1 MKKRIKILAVAFS
14 VCLAALA
21 VRAEYIQV
29 EGHKDLGDAAR
40 MQQTLKINGT
50 DTRSIIYDRNGARI
64 TDASTNYVYIIK
76 RSRLDMKARQLLEAA
91 DAVEGDKTN
100 DTYAIYHTENKNQ
113 NIRESLEKNYNAYVI
128 EAGSRYSANQPAAHL
143 LGYLSGNK
151 GAAGLEDRYQSRL
164 YSEDNST
171 FVYTDGEGN
180 ILKGESPYVSYAE
193 DAFLTTID
201 IQIQKTTEKILKNC
215 EYNSAAV
222 VLETETGNI
231 LAMASTP
238 DYSPQ
243 QIENFLES
251 NSGCLINKAL
261 QGYPPGSVF
270 KIVTAAAA
278 LEAGADTDEMKFYCG
293 GEESFGDVKIKCT
306 AAHGRL
312 NLTEAFAKS
321 CNCAFIQLGQVAGYE
336 AVRDMAQKMG
346 TGTKVLGFKEEA
358 AGRITAEQ
366 EAAGAGIAN
375 MSIGQG
381 TLLVSPVQAARIT
394 NIIANGGIDTG
405 IHIISEK
412 QEKSR
417 IISEKT
423 ADEITEMMKAVTEYG
438 TGAGSSTLLC
448 AGKTGSAEAGSMIH
462 GWFTGFFP
470 YDEPEYTIT
479 VFCEDGKS
487 GGNSSLKVFDQ
498 IAETLR

>member
-1 MKKRIKILAVAFS
+1 MKKRIRILAVAFS

-21 VRAEYIQV
+21 ARAGYIQI
-29 EGHKDLGDAAR
+29 EGHKELGDAAR

-64 TDASTNYVYIIK
+64 TDASANYVYIIR

-113 NIRESLEKNYNAYVI
+113 NIRESLEKSYNAYVI

-143 LGYLSGNK
+143 LGYLSGDT
-151 GAAGLEDRYQSRL
+151 GAAGLEARYQSRL
-164 YSEDNST
+164 YSEDNSI

-193 DAFLTTID
+193 NAFLTTID
-201 IQIQKTTEKILKNC
+201 LQMQKSVEKILETC
-215 EYNSAAV
+215 EYDSAAV
-222 VLETETGNI
+222 VLETKTGNI

-243 QIENFLES
+243 QIEKILGS
-251 NSGCLINKAL
+251 DSGCLINKAL

-278 LEAGADTDEMKFYCG
+278 LETGADTDEMKFYCS
-293 GEESFGDVKIKCT
+293 GEENFGDIKIRCT
-306 AAHGRL
+306 AAHGEI

-321 CNCAFIQLGQVAGYE
+321 CNCAFIQLGQATGYE
-336 AVRDMAQKMG
+336 DIKNTAQKMG
-346 TGTKVLGFKEEA
+346 LGAKGLGFKEESR
-358 AGRITAEQ
+358 GQITAEQ

-375 MSIGQG
+375 MAIGQG

-394 NIIANGGIDTG
+394 NIIANGGLDTG
-405 IHIISEK
+405 VHIISEN
-412 QEKSR
+412 QEKR
-417 IISEKT
+417 HIISEKT
-423 ADEITEMMKAVTEYG
+423 AGMITEMMKSVTKYG
-438 TGAGSSTLLC
+438 TGAGSVTNKC

-487 GGNSSLKVFDQ
+487 GGNSALKVFDQ
-498 IAETLR
+498 IAGTLR